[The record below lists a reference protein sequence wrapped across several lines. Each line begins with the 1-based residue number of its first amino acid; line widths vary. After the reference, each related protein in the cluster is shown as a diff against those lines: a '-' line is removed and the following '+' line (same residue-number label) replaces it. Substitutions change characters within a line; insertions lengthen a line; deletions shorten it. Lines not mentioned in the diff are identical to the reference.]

1 MNEAQTKSLS
11 ETNPSKIDWRTTRI
25 RQQYMVQKKKFY
37 TKILS
42 ISCFEWD
49 ESYHLIL
56 VSCDVRFLFQWD
68 FTVPTGSTIGLYL
81 LSLQTDNKVK
91 ADDSG
96 GFLEELSSYNHAFLL
111 KICCTA
117 LQACNKLIHSV

>member
-25 RQQYMVQKKKFY
+25 RQQYMVQKKNLYQNTFHKLLWVGWIIPFN
-37 TKILS
+37 IG
-42 ISCFEWD
+42 
-49 ESYHLIL
+49 
-56 VSCDVRFLFQWD
+56 FLWRSVFFQWD
-68 FTVPTGSTIGLYL
+68 FTVPTGSTICLYL

-91 ADDSG
+91 AEDSG